1 MILQNNARNASVDA
15 ATALWSGGTIQFYN
29 SSTPATII
37 VTVNNPSPAFASAAS
52 GVATANAYAEATATN
67 AGTVNAYSVRTSG
80 GVLVSTGNVG
90 LSGSGADFIFT
101 DTTFN
106 VADRLLIT
114 AITYT
119 QPAS

>member
-15 ATALWSGGTIQFYN
+15 ATALWNGGTIQFYN

-37 VTVNNPSPAFASAAS
+37 VTVTIPSPAFAAASSGSAAS
-52 GVATANAYAEATATN
+52 NAYTEATATN
-67 AGTVNAYSVRTSG
+67 SGVVNAYSVKTSG
-80 GVLVSTGNVG
+80 GTLVCTGSVG

-106 VADRLLIT
+106 VADRLQIT

>member
-15 ATALWSGGTIQFYN
+15 ATTLWSGGSIEFFN
-29 SSTPATII
+29 SGTPATII
-37 VTVNNPSPAFASAAS
+37 VTVTSPAPAFAAAAS
-52 GVATANAYAEATATN
+52 GVASANTYAEATAGN
-67 AGTVNAYSVRTSG
+67 AGVVNSYSVKDSG
-80 GVLVSTGNVG
+80 AALVCTGSVG

-106 VADRLLIT
+106 IGDRLLIT
-114 AITYT
+114 SITYT